1 MKKKYLK
8 NVLAGFS
15 IAGLVAG
22 AGVTFSPGMAAGQS
36 G

>member
-1 MKKKYLK
+1 MKKNYLK
-8 NVLAGFS
+8 KVLASFS

-22 AGVTFSPGMAAGQS
+22 AGLGNVQCSSAS

>member
-1 MKKKYLK
+1 MKKGYLK
-8 NVLAGFS
+8 KVLAGFS

-22 AGVTFSPGMAAGQS
+22 AGIASVQCSSAS